1 MPLHIINKA
10 KPPHTSRELP
20 CVGIL
25 LLIGVISHYEDKRN
39 AAENK
44 A

>member
-10 KPPHTSRELP
+10 KVPHTSRDLP

-25 LLIGVISHYEDKRN
+25 LLIGVISHSENKRN
-39 AAENK
+39 AA
-44 A
+44 